1 MSDCTLIIRSLATAI
16 AVAALTVAPAMPA
29 QALDLPIP
37 TDKVAHFG
45 VCYVMT
51 DQLMRLGARPEQ
63 AIGATLLVGWL
74 KEVVD
79 RKFDPGDFA
88 ADTAGSLAAAYLRVT
103 LKF

>member
-1 MSDCTLIIRSLATAI
+1 MSAINLSKSFGRS
-16 AVAALTVAPAMPA
+16 VAAALAIMIWPAAPAF
-29 QALDLPIP
+29 ALDLPIP

-63 AIGATLLVGWL
+63 AIGATLFVCWL

-79 RKFDPGDFA
+79 RQFDPYDLA
-88 ADTAGSLAAAYLRVT
+88 ADTAGSLAAAYLRVE

>member
-1 MSDCTLIIRSLATAI
+1 MSTRPLISALAGLLLLL
-16 AVAALTVAPAMPA
+16 AATPA

-45 VCYVMT
+45 VCYVLT
-51 DQLMRLGARPEQ
+51 DQLMRLGAPPEQ

-79 RKFDPGDFA
+79 RKFDPTDFA
-88 ADTAGSLAAAYLRVT
+88 ADTAGALAAAYLRVQ

>member
-1 MSDCTLIIRSLATAI
+1 MSVRTLIIRPVASAI
-16 AVAALTVAPAMPA
+16 ALAALTLVPASPA
-29 QALDLPIP
+29 LALDLPIP

-79 RKFDPGDFA
+79 RKFDPTDFA